1 MVFFR
6 IWGEIN
12 KIEEEGS
19 RLHTM
24 GKIFTNYIGPG
35 NTPNLS
41 KSQKSYRCL
50 TVAAGE
56 LSPPKCMLDLSS
68 QFFFHKQLFFDH
80 CVYIRGRLI

>member
-19 RLHTM
+19 RLPTM

-50 TVAAGE
+50 TVAACE
-56 LSPPKCMLDLSS
+56 LSPSNARLIYPAN
-68 QFFFHKQLFFDH
+68 FFFRKQLFFDH